1 MIEQYEQGTK
11 DLNRASAITVHQL
24 SKALNCRMED
34 LMG

>member
-11 DLNRASAITVHQL
+11 ELSRASAFTVRQL